1 MAEKTTSMYR
11 REMFPEDSPERK
23 AKIMKIFKENSS
35 MNAKG
40 RQVAKQTGLVVS
52 KVSSEIKKDLSVTHK
67 FERAEKA
74 INDRVDK
81 MALKNA
87 QRTYL

>member
-1 MAEKTTSMYR
+1 
-11 REMFPEDSPERK
+11 
-23 AKIMKIFKENSS
+23 